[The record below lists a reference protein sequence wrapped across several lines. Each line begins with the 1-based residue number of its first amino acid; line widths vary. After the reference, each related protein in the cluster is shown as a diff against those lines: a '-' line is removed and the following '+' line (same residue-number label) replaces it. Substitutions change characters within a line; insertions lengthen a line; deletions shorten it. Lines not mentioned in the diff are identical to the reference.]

1 MEDTNRNIESGEVD
15 SNETGEVRRKNLLRV
30 GRGLSY
36 AYMGSEKPLIG
47 ETIGQMLERIA
58 ATYPDNEALVFVPRN
73 ERYTYREFYEVCRK
87 AAKSFMALGVKKGDK
102 VAIWATNHPEWV
114 ITQFA
119 TALIGAILVT
129 VNPAYR
135 THELKYGL
143 ENSETQTLI
152 LIPSFKT
159 SNYIEMFYTVVP
171 EAKNAEPSKV
181 ESASLPLLKNVILI
195 GDEKHPGMFTWRE
208 FMELGK
214 DIADEELDARGE
226 ECDFDD
232 VINIQYTSGTTGL
245 PKGASLTHHNIL
257 NNGYFVGETMKFT
270 DKDRLCIP
278 VPFYHCFGMVLSNLA
293 CVTHG
298 ATMVL
303 PSEYFEPLAVLE
315 AVEKERCTALHGV
328 PTMFIA
334 ELEHP
339 EFDQFDLSSLRTGIM
354 AGAPCPVE
362 VMKRVNDKMHMTEVT
377 IAYGQTETSPVI
389 TQTPANDTLE
399 RRTSTVGP
407 PIPHTEVKIVDPE
420 TGRIVPIGKQGELCC
435 RGYQVMRG
443 YYNNEKATREA
454 IDEAGWIHTGDIALM
469 REDGAFKITGR
480 IKDMII
486 RGGENIYPREIEEF
500 LYTHPKVRDAQVIG
514 VPDKKYGEEICVWI
528 QLKEGETA
536 TEEEI
541 KEFCKGKIAHYKIP
555 RYVKF
560 VKEFPMTVTGKIQ
573 KYKMREISIKELGLE
588 DVAGIE
594 TA

>member
-1 MEDTNRNIESGEVD
+1 MAKKQ
-15 SNETGEVRRKNLLRV
+15 TGKKATKPEM
-30 GRGLSY
+30 SY
-36 AYMGSEKPLIG
+36 AHSGTGDPLIG
-47 ETIGQMLERIA
+47 ETIGHMFERIA
-58 ATYPDNEALVFVPRN
+58 SEYPDSEALVYVPTG
-73 ERYTYREFYEVCRK
+73 ERYTYSEFFDICSS

-102 VAIWATNHPEWV
+102 VAVWATNHPEWV
-114 ITQFA
+114 IAQFS

-135 THELKYGL
+135 THELEYGL
-143 ENSETQTLI
+143 KNSEAQTLI
-152 LIPSFKT
+152 LIPKFK
-159 SNYIEMFYTVVP
+159 SSDYVGMINAVVP
-171 EAKNAEPSKV
+171 EAKGSEPGKIESKT
-181 ESASLPLLKNVILI
+181 LPLLENIILI
-195 GDEKHPGMFTWRE
+195 GDEGRPGMFSWKE
-208 FMELGK
+208 FMELGG
-214 DIADEELDARGE
+214 DITDEELSARGDD
-226 ECDFDD
+226 CDFDE

-257 NNGYFVGETMKFT
+257 NNGYFVGQTMHFT
-270 DKDRLCIP
+270 EKDRLCIP

-298 ATMVL
+298 AAMII
-303 PSEYFEPLAVLE
+303 PGEYFDPLAVLE
-315 AVEKERCTALHGV
+315 AVEKEKCTALHGV

-334 ELEHP
+334 ELSHP
-339 EFDQFDLSSLRTGIM
+339 DFGKFDLSTLRTGIM

-362 VMKRVNDKMHMTEVT
+362 VMKQVNDSMNMKEVT

-389 TQTPANDTLE
+389 TQTSAKDSLE

-420 TGRIVPIGKQGELCC
+420 TGHIVPVGEQGELCC

-443 YYNNEKATREA
+443 YYNNERATEEA

-469 REDGAFKITGR
+469 KNDGAFKITGR

-500 LYTHPKVRDAQVIG
+500 LYTHPKIRDAQVIG
-514 VPDKKYGEEICVWI
+514 VPDQKYGEEICVWI
-528 QLKEGETA
+528 QLKEGESTDG
-536 TEEEI
+536 EEI

-555 RYVKF
+555 KYVKF
-560 VKEFPMTVTGKIQ
+560 VTEFPMTVTGKIQ
-573 KYKMREISIKELGLE
+573 KYKMREISIKEFGLE
-588 DVAGIE
+588 KDAGIE